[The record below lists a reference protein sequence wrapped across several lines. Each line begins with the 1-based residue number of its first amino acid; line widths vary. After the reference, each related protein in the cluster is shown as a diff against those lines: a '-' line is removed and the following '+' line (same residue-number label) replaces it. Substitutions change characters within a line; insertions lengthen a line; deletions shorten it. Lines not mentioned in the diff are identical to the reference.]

1 MALFPAHCYSNI
13 PCINHPH
20 LVYITY
26 SIAEIRSFEE
36 YAFEIARSGPF
47 SQFRSHIVARVH
59 GTLVIHVNLLQAV
72 DGKYAEIDAKLVLE
86 CDVKFKQEQITLEI
100 DEDGI
105 TVSGWKITPYTKLMV
120 SL

>member
-1 MALFPAHCYSNI
+1 MLLLVSKVYS
-13 PCINHPH
+13 
-20 LVYITY
+20 
-26 SIAEIRSFEE
+26 
-36 YAFEIARSGPF
+36 
-47 SQFRSHIVARVH
+47 RVH

-105 TVSGWKITPYTKLMV
+105 NVSGWKITPYTKLMV